1 MYFSLRTPSVARSV
15 VKSSLHGPPFAV
27 YCQYLGVPMVE
38 RSNLHLSLL
47 FKKCPTVWETQYQ
60 EAEEVSSYTGWK
72 GAAELLLKTGS
83 IPEDEN

>member
-1 MYFSLRTPSVARSV
+1 
-15 VKSSLHGPPFAV
+15 
-27 YCQYLGVPMVE
+27 MVE

-47 FKKCPTVWETQYQ
+47 FKKCPTVWETQYR